1 MESTINMKII
11 TNFENIL
18 TYFCDLM
25 GINFLICFTRYGKI
39 FRVNTLFPLYY
50 FKIMS
55 TPISLNQFD
64 LGENVINLSFL
75 HIF

>member
-1 MESTINMKII
+1 MESAINMKII

-25 GINFLICFTRYGKI
+25 DINFLICFTPKI
-39 FRVNTLFPLYY
+39 FRVNTLFPLYN

-55 TPISLNQFD
+55 TPISLNQSD
-64 LGENVINLSFL
+64 LGENVIN
-75 HIF
+75 

>member
-18 TYFCDLM
+18 LITYFCDLM

-39 FRVNTLFPLYY
+39 FRVNTLFPLYN

-64 LGENVINLSFL
+64 LGENVIN
-75 HIF
+75 